1 MAGADLPSFHGIIGR
16 SAAML
21 ALFSRIAQVA
31 PLRVP
36 VLIQGE
42 SGTGK
47 ELVATAIQRLSTR
60 SGRPFERVN
69 CADFTPELLRSE
81 LFGHERGAFS
91 GAITRKVGLLSMVDG
106 GTVFLD
112 EVGELVAEARAMM
125 LRFLQAGEGRPVGAV
140 RNPRFDVRVI
150 SATHRDL
157 AAAVRQG
164 TFRED
169 LYYRLRRGRLK
180 VPPLRQRRED
190 IPLLVEHFRRR
201 LNESE
206 GLSVAGVTPEAFT
219 RLENHHWPGN
229 VRELENLA
237 RRLAALYPQEVIGEA
252 LIETE
257 LNAGVAPALA
267 RTVTG
272 DEGRG
277 YSVAAGQIAGDEF
290 GGAIERAIADLFRS
304 FGASIPQ
311 GGLYHRVLHDLEA
324 PLIAA
329 TLALTRGNQIRA
341 AQVLGLNRNTLRK
354 KIRDLNLRSVSSFR

>member
-106 GTVFLD
+106 GTVVLD

-229 VRELENLA
+229 VRELEVVLEEAMIYQRGGWVGPEDLDLDGDLAQGEGSAGATTPDRADSPVRVIDDRYSVALRRQAALRIAGERGSVTRRDLVREFGISGEQARADLIALA
-237 RRLAALYPQEVIGEA
+237 RR
-252 LIETE
+252 
-257 LNAGVAPALA
+257 
-267 RTVTG
+267 G
-272 DEGRG
+272 DLRRVGHGRSTR
-277 YSVAAGQIAGDEF
+277 Y
-290 GGAIERAIADLFRS
+290 
-304 FGASIPQ
+304 
-311 GGLYHRVLHDLEA
+311 VL
-324 PLIAA
+324 P
-329 TLALTRGNQIRA
+329 
-341 AQVLGLNRNTLRK
+341 
-354 KIRDLNLRSVSSFR
+354 